1 MKRNGKLKGGG
12 VNVFIMHKYY
22 RRDTNGWELIMS
34 IWHTKSPP
42 PKKKNYLHS
51 FDIVKS
57 LQS

>member
-42 PKKKNYLHS
+42 PQKKKIIYIRL
-51 FDIVKS
+51 I
-57 LQS
+57 